1 MSATHEFYC
10 KYYLIP
16 IKLIKSE
23 NGVIFLKTLHFY
35 PLYPLNLPANI
46 LFPMK
51 RKAFSGLLL
60 ALSLVTGGV
69 KQAAAKIN
77 FTEYTLPNGLH
88 VILHE
93 DHSTPIVA
101 VSVMYHVGSK
111 NEDPERTGFAHFFEH
126 LLFEGSENIK
136 RGEYMKLVQ
145 SAGGQLNANTTQD
158 RTFYYEILP
167 SNQLELALWMESERM
182 LHAKIDETGVETQ
195 RKVVK
200 EEKKQRYDNTPYGQ
214 LINVIFENA
223 YTKYPYRWSP
233 IGKEQYID
241 KATLDE
247 FMAFYKTFYVPNNA
261 VMVIAG
267 DIDIAKTK
275 ELISKYYGDIPKGTK
290 AIPRPT
296 EVEPMQTAE
305 KRVNFYD
312 NVQLPAVI
320 LAYHTPKQGTKDY
333 YAVQLLTQLMSQGK
347 SSRFERE
354 VVDKQEKAIQT
365 AAFDLGNEAPGLAI
379 MLGIANMGV
388 SADDLEKSM
397 LAEIEKLKKEG
408 ITDEEY
414 KKLENQAEND
424 FIEQNQ
430 KVLGIANNLATY
442 YTFQNDANLINT
454 ELDKYKAVT
463 KDDIKRVANK
473 YFTKENRLVVHYLPK
488 SEENKNTES
497 ANKPGK
503 K

>member
-1 MSATHEFYC
+1 MRRNAFFSLMLGA
-10 KYYLIP
+10 
-16 IKLIKSE
+16 S
-23 NGVIFLKTLHFY
+23 
-35 PLYPLNLPANI
+35 I
-46 LFPMK
+46 LTAP
-51 RKAFSGLLL
+51 RL
-60 ALSLVTGGV
+60 A
-69 KQAAAKIN
+69 QAKIE
-77 FTEYTLPNGLH
+77 FTEYTMPNGLH

-111 NEDPERTGFAHFFEH
+111 NEHPERTGFAHFFEH

-136 RGEYMKLVQ
+136 RGEFMKLVQ

-158 RTFYYEILP
+158 RTFYFEVLP

-182 LHAKIDETGVETQ
+182 LQAKIDDIGVETQ

-214 LINVIFENA
+214 LINVIFENG
-223 YTKYPYRWSP
+223 YTVYPYKWSP

-247 FMAFYKTFYVPNNA
+247 FMSFYKTFYVPNNA

-267 DIDIAKTK
+267 DITPAKTK
-275 ELISKYYGDIPKGTK
+275 ELINKYYSDIPKGTK

-296 EVEPMQTAE
+296 EVEPVQKAE
-305 KRVNFYD
+305 KRVKFYD
-312 NVQLPAVI
+312 NVQLPGVV
-320 LAYHTPKQGTKDY
+320 LAYHMPKQGEHDY
-333 YAVQLLTQLMSQGK
+333 YAVQMLTQLMSKGK
-347 SSRFERE
+347 SSRFEKE

-388 SADDLEKSM
+388 SADDLERSL
-397 LAEIEKLKKEG
+397 LAEIDRLKKDG

-414 KKLENQAEND
+414 KKLQNQAESD
-424 FIEQNQ
+424 FVEQNQ
-430 KVLGIANNLATY
+430 KVLGVATNLATY
-442 YTFQNDANLINT
+442 YTFQGDANLINT
-454 ELDKYKAVT
+454 ELDRYKKVS

-473 YFTKENRLVVHYLPK
+473 YFTKENRLVIHYLPK
-488 SEENKNTES
+488 SEENKSKES
-497 ANKPGK
+497 ANDPGK